1 MGRSHWTVAVL
12 MLLGAASL
20 TRAAEPTKPVPNPL
34 EGDKPAATATTLT
47 APAAKDRIQQAM
59 RDTAEALRSRSVEP
73 AERSHFVELLNAA
86 EALRHD
92 EKVPQHER
100 DKWRGL
106 ARVRLVE
113 GADAMR
119 RQLAKKD
126 AAQAGAAPAGADARI
141 SRQLP
146 AAGGA
151 VTGVTQQAADVV
163 EAQKLIEIITTT
175 VRPET
180 WEDYG
185 GQGVIRYWSLGSALI
200 IYNTADVHERVGGF
214 AGQLRP

>member
-1 MGRSHWTVAVL
+1 MGRSIWTALLLFSAV
-12 MLLGAASL
+12 SL

-34 EGDKPAATATTLT
+34 EVDESTAASTLPA
-47 APAAKDRIQQAM
+47 APAAKDRLLQAM
-59 RDTAEALRSRSVEP
+59 RDTAEALRSRTVEP
-73 AERSHFVELLNAA
+73 AERSYFVELLGAA

-113 GADAMR
+113 GAEAMR
-119 RQLAKKD
+119 RQIAKNG
-126 AAQAGAAPAGADARI
+126 ASQAGAAPAAVDVHI

-146 AAGGA
+146 AVGGA
-151 VTGVTQQAADVV
+151 ATGATSQAADVV

-175 VRPET
+175 VRPDT
-180 WEDYG
+180 WEDNG

-214 AGQLRP
+214 AGQLRQP